1 MIEAIKQWTERV
13 LGRGDAAISVPVL
26 DGALKSNRLIED
38 AEVVAEFDAP
48 EDLASDG
55 TSLFVSDGARVL
67 RVDGEGPP
75 TVAHTFERTVSA
87 LACLPDG
94 GIAVALGGREV
105 RVVGGPHDGR
115 RFEAVDGKRLNAVNA
130 LAGTADGRL
139 LATDGSLTNPPER
152 WKHDVMELGRSGR
165 LLEFNLADGSASE
178 RATGLAY
185 AFGVGATADGAAWVC
200 ESWRHRVLQIGGTQ
214 NGRGAQAGGA
224 SSGRAVLDGLP
235 GYPSR
240 IAPAAGGGWWLTC
253 FTLRTQLVEFVL
265 REPSY
270 RKRMLAE
277 IEPQHWIAPALNSGN
292 TFLEP
297 MQGAHLKMMGV
308 VKPWAPPR
316 SYGLVIR
323 LDDRGL
329 IRYSLHSRFDGK
341 HHGIVAAVERDGW
354 LYMLCKGRRRLLRLS
369 VSAAQASLAAS

>member
-1 MIEAIKQWTERV
+1 MIDALKQWSERL
-13 LGRGDAAISVPVL
+13 LGRGDASISVPVL
-26 DGALKSNRLIED
+26 DGALRSNQLIED
-38 AEVVAEFDAP
+38 AEVVAELEAP

-55 TSLFVSDGARVL
+55 RSLWVADGSRVL
-67 RVDGEGPP
+67 HVDGTGAHA
-75 TVAHTFERTVSA
+75 VAHTFDRAISA
-87 LACLPDG
+87 LACLPSG
-94 GIAVALGGREV
+94 GIAVALAGTEV

-115 RFEAVDGKRLNAVNA
+115 RFDAAGGRRLNAVNA
-130 LAGTADGRL
+130 LAGTASGRL
-139 LATDGSLTNPPER
+139 LASDGSQTQPPER

-165 LLEFNLADGSASE
+165 LVEFDLAGGGARE
-178 RATGLAY
+178 CATGLAY
-185 AFGVGATADGAAWVC
+185 AFGVAALGGDAAWVC
-200 ESWRHRVLQIGGTQ
+200 ESWRHRVLQVDS
-214 NGRGAQAGGA
+214 A
-224 SSGRAVLDGLP
+224 SSIRAVIDGLP

-265 REPSY
+265 REPAF
-270 RKRMLAE
+270 RKRMLKE
-277 IEPQHWIAPALNSGN
+277 IDPRYWIAPALTSGN

-323 LDDRGL
+323 LDEHGL

-354 LYMLCKGRRRLLRLS
+354 LYLLCKGRRRLLRLS
-369 VSAAQASLAAS
+369 IANAQASLAAS

>member
-1 MIEAIKQWTERV
+1 MIDALKQWTERM

-38 AEVVAEFDAP
+38 AEVVAELDAP

-55 TSLFVSDGARVL
+55 TSLFVADGARVL
-67 RVDGEGPP
+67 RVDASGAPA
-75 TVAHTFERTVSA
+75 VAHTFERTVSA
-87 LACLPDG
+87 LACLPGG
-94 GIAVALGGREV
+94 GIAVALGGSEV
-105 RVVGGPHDGR
+105 RVLGGAHDGR
-115 RFEAVDGKRLNAVNA
+115 RFDSVGSQRLNAVNA
-130 LAGTADGRL
+130 LAGTAGGRL
-139 LATDGSLTNPPER
+139 LATDGSQTNPPER

-165 LLEFNLADGSASE
+165 LLEFNLADGSARE
-178 RATGLAY
+178 RAAGLAY
-185 AFGVGATADGAAWVC
+185 AFGVGALGDDAAWVC
-200 ESWRHRVLQIGGTQ
+200 ESWRHRVVQV
-214 NGRGAQAGGA
+214 GGA
-224 SSGRAVLDGLP
+224 SSGRAVVDGLP

-240 IAPAAGGGWWLTC
+240 MAPAAGGGWWLTC

-265 REPSY
+265 REPAF
-270 RKRMLAE
+270 RKRMLKE
-277 IEPQHWIAPALNSGN
+277 IDPRYWIAPALTSGN

-323 LDDRGL
+323 LDDQGL

>member
-55 TSLFVSDGARVL
+55 ASLFVSDGGRVL

-130 LAGTADGRL
+130 LAGTANGRL

-185 AFGVGATADGAAWVC
+185 AFGVCATTDGAAWVC
-200 ESWRHRVLQIGGTQ
+200 ESWRHRVLQIGG
-214 NGRGAQAGGA
+214 A
-224 SSGRAVLDGLP
+224 SSGRAVVDGLP

-265 REPSY
+265 REPAF
-270 RKRMLAE
+270 RKRMLKE
-277 IEPQHWIAPALNSGN
+277 IDPRYWIAPALTSGN
-292 TFLEP
+292 TYLEP
-297 MQGAHLKMMGV
+297 MQGAHLKTMGV

-316 SYGLVIR
+316 SYGLVVR
-323 LDDRGL
+323 LDDEGL

-354 LYMLCKGRRRLLRLS
+354 LYLLCKGRRRLLRLS
-369 VSAAQASLAAS
+369 IAAAEASLAAS

>member
-1 MIEAIKQWTERV
+1 MIEALKQWTERV

-26 DGALKSNRLIED
+26 DGALKSNHLIED
-38 AEVVAEFDAP
+38 AEVVAELDAP

-55 TSLFVSDGARVL
+55 TSLFVADGTRVL
-67 RVDGEGPP
+67 RVDAAGAP

-87 LACLPDG
+87 LACLPGG

-105 RVVGGPHDGR
+105 RVIGGAHDGR
-115 RFEAVDGKRLNAVNA
+115 RFDAADGKRLNAVNA
-130 LAGTADGRL
+130 LAGTANGRL
-139 LATDGSLTNPPER
+139 LASDGSLTNPPER

-165 LLEFNLADGSASE
+165 LVEFNLGDGSAHE
-178 RATGLAY
+178 RAAGLAY
-185 AFGVGATADGAAWVC
+185 AFGVCAVADDAAWVC
-200 ESWRHRVLQIGGTQ
+200 ESWRHRVVQVGG
-214 NGRGAQAGGA
+214 RL
-224 SSGRAVLDGLP
+224 SGRAVVDGLP

-240 IAPAAGGGWWLTC
+240 IAPAVGGGWWLTC

-265 REPSY
+265 REPVF
-270 RKRMLAE
+270 RKRMLKE
-277 IEPQHWIAPALNSGN
+277 IDPRYWIAPSLTSGN
-292 TFLEP
+292 TYLEP
-297 MQGAHLKMMGV
+297 MQGAHLKTMGV

-323 LDDRGL
+323 LDDQGL

-354 LYMLCKGRRRLLRLS
+354 LYLLAKGPRRLLRLS
-369 VSAAQASLAAS
+369 VAAAQASLAAS

>member
-1 MIEAIKQWTERV
+1 MIDAIKQWTERM

-26 DGALKSNRLIED
+26 DGALKSNRLVED
-38 AEVVAEFDAP
+38 AEVVAELDAP

-55 TSLFVSDGARVL
+55 TSLFVADGTRVL
-67 RVDGEGPP
+67 RVDGAEAP

-87 LACLPDG
+87 LACLPGG

-115 RFEAVDGKRLNAVNA
+115 RFDSVGGLRLNAVNA
-130 LAGTADGRL
+130 LAGTANGRL
-139 LATDGSLTNPPER
+139 LASDGSQTNAPER

-165 LLEFNLADGSASE
+165 LLEFDLADGSARE
-178 RATGLAY
+178 CAAGLAY
-185 AFGVGATADGAAWVC
+185 AFGVAALGDDAAWVC
-200 ESWRHRVLQIGGTQ
+200 ESWRHRIVQVG
-214 NGRGAQAGGA
+214 GAQAG
-224 SSGRAVLDGLP
+224 RAVVDGLP

-265 REPSY
+265 REPAF
-270 RKRMLAE
+270 RKRMLKE
-277 IEPQHWIAPALNSGN
+277 IDPRYWIAPALTSGN
-292 TFLEP
+292 TYLEP
-297 MQGAHLKMMGV
+297 MQGAHLKTMGV

-323 LDDRGL
+323 LDDQGL

-341 HHGIVAAVERDGW
+341 HHGIVAGVERDGW
-354 LYMLCKGRRRLLRLS
+354 LYLLCKGRRRLLRLS
-369 VSAAQASLAAS
+369 VAAAQASLAAS

>member
-1 MIEAIKQWTERV
+1 MIDALKQWTERV

-48 EDLASDG
+48 EDLAGDG
-55 TSLFVSDGARVL
+55 TSLFVADGARVL
-67 RVDGEGPP
+67 CIDGAGAA

-87 LACLPDG
+87 LACLPGG
-94 GIAVALGGREV
+94 GIAVALAGREV

-115 RFEAVDGKRLNAVNA
+115 RFEAADGKRLNAVNA
-130 LAGTADGRL
+130 LAGAADGRL
-139 LATDGSLTNPPER
+139 LATDGSQTNPPER

-165 LLEFNLADGSASE
+165 LLEFNLADGTARE

-185 AFGVGATADGAAWVC
+185 AFGVGAAADDTAWVC
-200 ESWRHRVLQIGGTQ
+200 ESWRHRVVQIGG
-214 NGRGAQAGGA
+214 AQ
-224 SSGRAVLDGLP
+224 SGRAVLDGLP

-265 REPSY
+265 REPAF
-270 RKRMLAE
+270 RKRMLKE
-277 IEPQHWIAPALNSGN
+277 IDPRYWIAPALTSNN

-323 LDDRGL
+323 LDDQGL

-341 HHGIVAAVERDGW
+341 HHGIVAAVESGDW
-354 LYMLCKGRRRLLRLS
+354 LYMLCKGRERLLR
-369 VSAAQASLAAS
+369 VSIAAAQASLAAS